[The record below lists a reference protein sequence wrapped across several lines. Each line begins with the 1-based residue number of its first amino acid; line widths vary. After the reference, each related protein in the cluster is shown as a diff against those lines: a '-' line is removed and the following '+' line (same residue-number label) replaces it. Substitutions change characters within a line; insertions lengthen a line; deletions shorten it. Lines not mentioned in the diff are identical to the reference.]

1 MLRHIAALGLFAF
14 IGLSGFSSVAPA
26 QEASTENGGAP
37 ATSDQAAGAPPASA
51 EPASQSESA
60 WRMGTALIGEPKYAE
75 GFTHFDYVN
84 PQAPK
89 GGLARFSADGTFD
102 TLNFVV
108 PKGTL
113 AAGASN
119 LLYDTLMTPS
129 YDEASSMYGLL
140 AEAMRYPDDFS
151 SVTFRLRPEAKFHDG
166 APITPEDVVWSFE
179 VLTKN
184 SPQQQYYYRHV
195 TKAEVTGPNEVTFT
209 FDETGNRE
217 LPHIVGQLTVLPKH
231 WWEGTDA
238 QGNKRDVTRSTLEW
252 PLGSG
257 PYRIKRV
264 VPGRTIAYERVP
276 DYWAKDLPVN
286 VGQNNFDE
294 LRWEYFRD
302 DTAELEAFKGDQ
314 FDWRVETSAKNW
326 ATAYDF
332 PAVRDGRVKLEM
344 FPDEGSGVM
353 VGFIPNQRRDMFADP
368 RVRQALDLALDFAE
382 MNRVLF
388 FDQYQRIDSYFFG
401 TELAAKGV
409 PEGAERAILEEI
421 AAGLPA
427 EDRTRFMPETILT
440 TPYVSPTT
448 GDPTAVRDNLRKALS
463 LLQEAGWKLQGRQLV
478 DPQGKPFRFELL
490 LNGPTF
496 ERVALLYKQSLAKIG
511 IEMSIRSVDASQFQS
526 RVRSRDFDMIYG
538 GWGQS
543 LSPGNEQLAYFGTQ
557 AADHPASQNY
567 GGIKNPAVEA
577 AIQRVVFAKDRDDLI
592 AATKALDRILL
603 WNHYIVPG
611 WTLPFTRVA
620 VWDRFGHA
628 EPLPMLTPGFPTTWW
643 WDEAKAAKVGR
654 APQ

>member
-1 MLRHIAALGLFAF
+1 MIRSFVALGLTA
-14 IGLSGFSSVAPA
+14 LLALPLTAATASA
-26 QEASTENGGAP
+26 QDAATENGSGTPAASAP
-37 ATSDQAAGAPPASA
+37 AT
-51 EPASQSESA
+51 EPAAASEPVSVGEPL
-60 WRMGTALIGEPKYAE
+60 WRTGTALIGAPKYAD
-75 GFTHFDYVN
+75 GFTHFAYVN
-84 PQAPK
+84 PEAPK
-89 GGLARFSADGTFD
+89 AGIARFSADGTFD

-119 LLYDTLMTPS
+119 LIYDTLMTS
-129 YDEASSMYGLL
+129 SLDEASSMYGLV
-140 AEAMRYPDDFS
+140 AESMRYPDDYS
-151 SVTFRLRPEAKFHDG
+151 SVTFRLRPEARFHDG
-166 APITPEDVVWSFE
+166 TPVTPEDVVWSFQ

-184 SPQQQYYYRHV
+184 NPQQQYYYRHV
-195 TKAEVTGPNEVTFT
+195 TKAEATGPNEVTFS

-238 QGNKRDVTRSTLEW
+238 EGNKRDVTRSTLEW

-276 DYWAKDLPVN
+276 DYWAKDLAVN

-314 FDWRVETSAKNW
+314 FDWRVESTAKNW

-332 PAVRDGRVKLEM
+332 PAVRDGRVKLES

-353 VGFIPNQRRDMFADP
+353 VGFIPNQRRAMFADP
-368 RVRQALDLALDFAE
+368 RVRKALDLALDFAE

-388 FDQYQRIDSYFFG
+388 FGQYFRVDSYFYG
-401 TELAAKGV
+401 TELASKAV
-409 PEGAERAILEEI
+409 PEGTERTILEEI
-421 AAGLPA
+421 AAGLTPEERA
-427 EDRTRFMPETILT
+427 RFMPETIFT
-440 TPYVSPTT
+440 TAYTSPNSDT
-448 GDPTAVRDNLRKALS
+448 PQAVRDNLREALR

-478 DPQGKPFRFELL
+478 DAEGKPFRIELL

-511 IEMSIRSVDASQFQS
+511 IDLSIRSVDASQFQS

-543 LSPGNEQLAYFGTQ
+543 LSPGNEQWAYFGAD
-557 AADHPASQNY
+557 AANHAASQNY

-577 AIQRVVFAKDRDDLI
+577 AIQRVVFAKDRADLV

-620 VWDRFGHA
+620 VWDRFSHA

-643 WDEAKAAKVGR
+643 WDEAKAAKVG

>member
-1 MLRHIAALGLFAF
+1 MIRFLAAF
-14 IGLSGFSSVAPA
+14 GLSALLALPGLSVASA
-26 QEASTENGGAP
+26 QDAATENGGTP
-37 ATSDQAAGAPPASA
+37 ATSEPAAAATPAAGDQAAQA
-51 EPASQSESA
+51 EPA
-60 WRMGTALIGEPKYAE
+60 WRTGTALIGEPKYTD
-75 GFTHFDYVN
+75 GFAHFDYVN

-119 LLYDTLMTPS
+119 LLYDTLMTSS
-129 YDEASSMYGLL
+129 YDEASSMYGLV
-140 AEAMRYPDDFS
+140 AEAMRYPDDYS

-166 APITPEDVVWSFE
+166 APVTPEDVVWSFE

-184 SPQQQYYYRHV
+184 NPQQQYYYRHV

-231 WWEGTDA
+231 WWEGQDA

-264 VPGRTIAYERVP
+264 VPGRTIAFERVP
-276 DYWAKDLPVN
+276 DYWGKDLPVN

-326 ATAYDF
+326 ATGYDF
-332 PAVRDGRVKLEM
+332 PAVRDGKVKLES

-353 VGFIPNQRRDMFADP
+353 VGFIPNQRRAMFADP
-368 RVRQALDLALDFAE
+368 RVRRALDLALDFSE

-388 FDQYQRIDSYFFG
+388 FGQYFRVDSYFYG
-401 TELAAKGV
+401 TELASKGV

-421 AAGLPA
+421 AAGLTP
-427 EDRTRFMPETILT
+427 EDRARSMPEAIFT
-440 TPYVSPTT
+440 TAYVSPNSDT
-448 GDPTAVRDNLRKALS
+448 PQAVRDNLREALR

-478 DPQGKPFRFELL
+478 DAEGKPFRFELL

-511 IEMSIRSVDASQFQS
+511 IEMSVRSVDASQYIE
-526 RVRSRDFDMIYG
+526 RIRNRDFDMIYG

-543 LSPGNEQLAYFGTQ
+543 LSPGNEQWAYFGTQ
-557 AADHPASQNY
+557 AADHAASQNY
-567 GGIKNPAVEA
+567 GGIKNPAVEK